1 MIPIIPHPTN
11 TKPPT
16 PSDPSP
22 SYKTQSSF
30 STKCIHHIGITSM
43 SPYPNNLT
51 KLYAALRQTLS
62 ANTFPLR
69 ILSEQQ
75 RLHTIL
81 KLLASELEPLI
92 EQDSEKEAKEEL
104 LDGVI
109 RELRLVWP
117 STSPSQRVNDDG
129 PTSSSPEFT
138 KHLQL
143 AQSPRKPVTLDS
155 FSGLT
160 PVKTK
165 QPMDTRITDEEEDWM
180 TSISDS
186 SATAQQRVDDKGEA
200 LDPEVDAS
208 QKSGYDYGEG
218 GASTQ

>member
-109 RELRLVWP
+109 RELGLVWP

-129 PTSSSPEFT
+129 PMSSSPEFT
-138 KHLQL
+138 SIFNSLSHPVS
-143 AQSPRKPVTLDS
+143 QSRWTHSPDSRPLRPSSLWTRASLTRRKT
-155 FSGLT
+155 G
-160 PVKTK
+160 
-165 QPMDTRITDEEEDWM
+165 
-180 TSISDS
+180 
-186 SATAQQRVDDKGEA
+186 
-200 LDPEVDAS
+200 
-208 QKSGYDYGEG
+208 
-218 GASTQ
+218 